1 MFLLN
6 NKLKTVKYLTLQK
19 DSIHLKPTIVISC
32 MILLGLFG
40 EISHTVA
47 SPTRFFIQEEARTAP
62 LRAIYLD
69 LYNTTGEWT
78 TAAESQ
84 LRISTRLGELIGSKN
99 ELGLK
104 RALWKNVTAYHF
116 INMNTSLKQ
125 TNARVG
131 LAYRYITRN
140 FLVNLNPEYQR
151 ANGTSFVNINGAF
164 FLPIKTSR
172 TVGAL
177 QFGAEYLALGDKT
190 KRNGVALGFRWL
202 PRKMLT
208 IDIMIMGDGGT
219 ASEST
224 FKTPA
229 ALRINLR
236 I

>member
-6 NKLKTVKYLTLQK
+6 TKLKTDKYSAWWKNLTRLRL
-19 DSIHLKPTIVISC
+19 IMMASC
-32 MILLGLFG
+32 LVLSALFG
-40 EISHTVA
+40 NISNVLA
-47 SPTRFFIQEEARTAP
+47 SPTRLFIQEEARTAP
-62 LRAIYLD
+62 SRAIFLD

-78 TAAESQ
+78 TEAESQ
-84 LRISTRLGELIGSKN
+84 LRISTSLGELVASKN

-104 RALWKNVTAYHF
+104 RALWKNVIAYNF
-116 INMNTSLKQ
+116 LNMNTSANQ
-125 TNARVG
+125 TNIRIG

-172 TVGAL
+172 TLGAL
-177 QFGAEYLALGDKT
+177 QVGAEYLALGDKA

-208 IDIMIMGDGGT
+208 IDIIIMGDGGT